1 MGFFKNRAKNKV
13 SSLEANI
20 WLDRARSWI
29 PFGFQF
35 QHSYLHCDAC
45 PSSSLV
51 TDWMHG
57 GLKVWV
63 DPTADGARQQSSLTQ
78 DNAVYFFQHLND
90 YYYTRGS
97 VEDHLFRQMPIE
109 RLESIFLTS
118 TPHEAKAAEAI
129 ADLLEGLTAAP
140 TAGEDTSLAARPELE
155 LEQLRLVS
163 EGLLAFPRG
172 PGLVVGYQEQQCES
186 KHTHKSLTIYPS
198 ALGRQMGE
206 LVALKSMAMHIY
218 KCENK
223 WYASLPESTVHIE
236 IWETTEQFGDEFV
249 NLMAWETVE
258 NMIEFWKGR
267 ETPDEA

>member
-1 MGFFKNRAKNKV
+1 MGGCALGFFKNRAINYEHK
-13 SSLEANI
+13 I

-29 PFGFQF
+29 PFGFQV
-35 QHSYLHCDAC
+35 QPATLPCDEC
-45 PSSSLV
+45 SLPGF
-51 TDWMHG
+51 TKAGHG

-63 DPTADGARQQSSLTQ
+63 DPSADGARQQSSLTQ
-78 DNAVYFFQHLND
+78 DNALYFYQHLND
-90 YYYTRGS
+90 YYYSRRAGEG
-97 VEDHLFRQMPIE
+97 VE
-109 RLESIFLTS
+109 STFLTS

-140 TAGEDTSLAARPELE
+140 TPVEDDPIAARLELE

-163 EGLLAFPRG
+163 KGLLTFPAG
-172 PGLVVGYQEQQCES
+172 PGLVVGYEEQQCES
-186 KHTHKSLTIYPS
+186 KHTHKSLVIYPS

-258 NMIEFWKGR
+258 NMVEFWKGR
-267 ETPDEA
+267 ETPDEE